1 LAALLYPLF
10 KFLPLMYGWIMRS
23 KIIPLYNEMRSIE
36 REMEDQGGG
45 HDAAVMIAKLDQ
57 LDQRASRLK
66 LPTAYASMAY
76 MLRAHIDLVRERLAI
91 SPDRKPH

>member
-1 LAALLYPLF
+1 
-10 KFLPLMYGWIMRS
+10 
-23 KIIPLYNEMRSIE
+23 MRSIE
-36 REMEDQGGG
+36 REIADQGAG
-45 HDAAVMIAKLDQ
+45 HDADAMIAKLDQ

>member
-1 LAALLYPLF
+1 
-10 KFLPLMYGWIMRS
+10 
-23 KIIPLYNEMRSIE
+23 MRSIE
-36 REMEDQGGG
+36 REIEDQGGG
-45 HDAAVMIAKLDQ
+45 HDADAQ

-76 MLRAHIDLVRERLAI
+76 MLRAHIGRVRERLAI

>member
-1 LAALLYPLF
+1 
-10 KFLPLMYGWIMRS
+10 
-23 KIIPLYNEMRSIE
+23 
-36 REMEDQGGG
+36 
-45 HDAAVMIAKLDQ
+45 MIAKLDQ

-66 LPTAYASMAY
+66 LPTAYASLAY